1 MTIWH
6 LFLAKIISCRH
17 TSSTLCE
24 DNDHEQGLSFTCFC
38 TPPGPTPSGFYWGQ
52 KCSWILTSANSM
64 QASSIQ
70 SDGRNMKQPDLKQ
83 GLNLPTSPNLCAT
96 NWSLAIWSSTYLAT
110 RWILCYFKT
119 FLFVFGLMAADL
131 IATGTMKH
139 IKKPLKSGEIILQC
153 SPVTTSLTESVLSS
167 VTRCWKINVAQ
178 KIDTT
183 VFT

>member
-96 NWSLAIWSSTYLAT
+96 NWSLAIWSSTYLGPLDGYFV
-110 RWILCYFKT
+110 ILKLS
-119 FLFVFGLMAADL
+119 FLCSVWWRQIWLRPEQWN
-131 IATGTMKH
+131 T
-139 IKKPLKSGEIILQC
+139 LKSLSNPARLSFNVLQL
-153 SPVTTSLTESVLSS
+153 PLHLLNLFWAVWPDVG
-167 VTRCWKINVAQ
+167 K
-178 KIDTT
+178 
-183 VFT
+183 